1 VVVGMTPSTRLR
13 GLPDDAPMTIDPAA
27 FTHAT
32 ESGLLALLTPDI
44 GGVHPDVAVLTM
56 AHGRAAGSL

>member
-1 VVVGMTPSTRLR
+1 
-13 GLPDDAPMTIDPAA
+13 MTIDPDA
-27 FTHAT
+27 FTHVT
-32 ESGLLALLTPDI
+32 ESGLLALLTPDM